1 MKHDED
7 EGNTNEEVLKALLAK
22 YDALDQNL
30 TNMDYNTRVK
40 NDKIKVHFES
50 FKSYIEKK

>member
-7 EGNTNEEVLKALLAK
+7 EGNTNEEMLKALLAK

-30 TNMDYNTRVK
+30 TNMYYNTRVK